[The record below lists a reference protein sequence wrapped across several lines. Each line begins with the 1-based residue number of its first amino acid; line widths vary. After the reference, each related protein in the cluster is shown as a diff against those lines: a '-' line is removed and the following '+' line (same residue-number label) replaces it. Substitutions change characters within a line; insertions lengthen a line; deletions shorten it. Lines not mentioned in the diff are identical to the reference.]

1 MKKRNV
7 ISTLLSLCLALAM
20 CIALAVPG
28 FAATDA
34 TSSATKKESSTG
46 LFAGGSGT
54 KADPYEIANV
64 KQLLAI
70 NTDLGANYELVAD
83 LDFEGVEAWLPIGY
97 YSIDIEAMM
106 AGSEEV
112 PAALAFHGTFDGN
125 GHTMKNLDI
134 TTVNPMAAGV
144 FGFTGGNAY
153 LHDINIENFSTK
165 GILCCGS
172 LVGWASGKTV
182 IENVTV
188 KNVNNR
194 GMTMV
199 GALCGSSNGDV
210 TVKNVKVN
218 GGSSVAG
225 YSLLGGN
232 VELIAGYGQAGGVI
246 GGADGTAFA
255 NCSVKNFKVVNKI
268 SGNDGFGGLA
278 GCANEAK
285 YIKNCSVEN
294 VTIKSTAGPVG
305 YIGGLVGF
313 TGTEAGIKNAAKASK
328 VTGCTVKNVKIIASD
343 EAQCV
348 GGLIG
353 GGTYRSDE
361 QSEPFAYQVS
371 NCRVSNVT
379 MKTGGRIIGSI
390 AGYTGNNSSV
400 KSCTSKNV
408 TINGKTLS
416 AKVGADPSVIPYTE
430 LTQFGGAL

>member
-1 MKKRNV
+1 MQ
-7 ISTLLSLCLALAM
+7 SLR
-20 CIALAVPG
+20 I
-28 FAATDA
+28 D
-34 TSSATKKESSTG
+34 TG
-46 LFAGGSGT
+46 TFTVSNNKLEKNPLFAGGSGT

-64 KQLLAI
+64 EQLLAI
-70 NTDLGANYELVAD
+70 NTDLGASYELVAD
-83 LDFEGVEAWLPIGY
+83 IDFSGVSAWLPIGY

-106 AGSEEV
+106 NGSEEV
-112 PAALAFHGTFDGN
+112 PEALAFHGTLDGN

-144 FGFTGGNAY
+144 FGFTAGNAY

-172 LVGWASGKTV
+172 LVGWASGKTL

-188 KNVNNR
+188 KNANNK
-194 GMTMV
+194 GMSMV

-218 GGSSVAG
+218 GGSAKCG
-225 YSLLGGN
+225 FSLLDGN
-232 VELIAGYGQAGGVI
+232 VELLAGYGQAGGVI
-246 GGADGTAFA
+246 GGADGTSFDS
-255 NCSVKNFKVVNKI
+255 CSVKNFRVVDLIK
-268 SGNDGFGGLA
+268 GNDGFGGLA

-294 VTIKSTAGPVG
+294 VTIKAKAGAVG

-348 GGLIG
+348 GGLVG

-371 NCRVSNVT
+371 NCTATNVT

>member
-7 ISTLLSLCLALAM
+7 FRTLLSLCLALAM
-20 CIALAVPG
+20 CAALAIPG
-28 FAATDA
+28 FAASNKNTN
-34 TSSATKKESSTG
+34 G

-54 KADPYEIANV
+54 KADPYEIANIQ
-64 KQLLAI
+64 QLLAI

-83 LDFEGVEAWLPIGY
+83 LDFEGIEAWLPIGY

-153 LHDINIENFSTK
+153 LHDVNIENFSTK

-188 KNVNNR
+188 KNANNK
-194 GMTMV
+194 GMSMV

-210 TVKNVKVN
+210 TVKNVDVT
-218 GGSSVAG
+218 GGSAVCG

-232 VELIAGYGQAGGVI
+232 IELLAGYGQAGGVI

-255 NCSVKNFKVVNKI
+255 NCSVKNFKVVDKI

-285 YIKNCSVEN
+285 YIKNCRVEN
-294 VTIKSTAGPVG
+294 VTIRAKAGQVAA
-305 YIGGLVGF
+305 IGGLVGF
-313 TGTEAGIKNAAKASK
+313 TGTEAGTKKAAKATK
-328 VTGCTVKNVKIIASD
+328 ITGCSVRNVKIVAAD
-343 EAQCV
+343 EAEQI
-348 GGLIG
+348 GGIVG

-361 QSEPFAYQVS
+361 QTEPFAYQVS
-371 NCRVSNVT
+371 NSSVTNVT
-379 MKTGGRIIGSI
+379 IKTGGRIVGSI

-400 KSCTSKNV
+400 KSCTAKNV
-408 TINGKTLS
+408 TMNGKPLS

-430 LTQFGGAL
+430 LSQLGGAL

>member
-1 MKKRNV
+1 MKKRS
-7 ISTLLSLCLALAM
+7 ITRMLLSLCVAVAM

-28 FAATDA
+28 FAAT
-34 TSSATKKESSTG
+34 TKAANG

-64 KQLLAI
+64 QQLLAI

-144 FGFTGGNAY
+144 FGFTSGNAY
-153 LHDINIENFSTK
+153 LHDVNIENFSTK

-182 IENVTV
+182 IENVNV
-188 KNVNNR
+188 KNANNR
-194 GMTMV
+194 GMSMV
-199 GALCGSSNGDV
+199 GALSGSSNGDV
-210 TVKNVKVN
+210 TVKNVTVN
-218 GGSSVAG
+218 GGSVVCG

-232 VELIAGYGQAGGVI
+232 IELLAGYGQAGGVI

-255 NCSVKNFKVVNKI
+255 NCSVKNFKVVDKI
-268 SGNDGFGGLA
+268 GGNDGFGGLA

-294 VTIKSTAGPVG
+294 VTIKATAGPVG

-313 TGTEAGIKNAAKASK
+313 TGTEAGVKNAAKASK
-328 VTGCTVKNVKIIASD
+328 VTGCTVKNVKITASD
-343 EAQCV
+343 EAECI

-379 MKTGGRIIGSI
+379 MKTGGSIIGSV

-400 KSCTSKNV
+400 KACTATNV
-408 TINGKTLS
+408 TLNGIQYKS
-416 AKVGADPSVIPYTE
+416 QVGADPSVIPYTE

>member
-1 MKKRNV
+1 MKKRNL

-28 FAATDA
+28 FAATAKAD
-34 TSSATKKESSTG
+34 TG

-64 KQLLAI
+64 QQLLAI
-70 NTDLGANYELVAD
+70 NTDLGASYELVAD
-83 LDFEGVEAWLPIGY
+83 LDFAGIDAWLPIGY

-112 PAALAFHGTFDGN
+112 PAALAFHGTLDGN

-188 KNVNNR
+188 KNANNK
-194 GMTMV
+194 GMSMV

-218 GGSSVAG
+218 GGSAVCG
-225 YSLLGGN
+225 YSLLDGN
-232 VELIAGYGQAGGVI
+232 IELLAGYGQAGGVI
-246 GGADGTAFA
+246 GGADGTSFDS
-255 NCSVKNFKVVNKI
+255 CSVKNFKVVDKI
-268 SGNDGFGGLA
+268 AGNDGFGGLA

-285 YIKNCSVEN
+285 YVKNCSVEN
-294 VTIKSTAGPVG
+294 VTIKAKAGPVG
-305 YIGGLVGF
+305 YIGGLVGH
-313 TGTEAGIKNAAKASK
+313 TGTESGIKKASK
-328 VTGCTVKNVKIIASD
+328 ATKISGCTVKNVKIIASD
-343 EAQCV
+343 EAECV
-348 GGLIG
+348 GGLVG

-361 QSEPFAYQVS
+361 QAEPFAYQIS
-371 NCRVSNVT
+371 NCSVSNVT
-379 MKTGGRIIGSI
+379 MKVDGTAIGAV
-390 AGYTGNNSSV
+390 AGYTGNNSAVNSATVTNV
-400 KSCTSKNV
+400 KL
-408 TINGKTLS
+408 NGKTCTK
-416 AKVGADPSVIPYTE
+416 KVGASVKTLPYTE
-430 LTQFGGAL
+430 LTQFGGSL

>member
-28 FAATDA
+28 FAA
-34 TSSATKKESSTG
+34 SQKNP

-64 KQLLAI
+64 EQLLAI
-70 NTDLGANYELVAD
+70 NTDLGASYELVAD
-83 LDFEGVEAWLPIGY
+83 IDFSGVSAWLPIGY

-106 AGSEEV
+106 NGSEEV
-112 PAALAFHGTFDGN
+112 PEALAFHGTLDGN

-144 FGFTGGNAY
+144 FGFTAGNAY

-172 LVGWASGKTV
+172 LVGWASGKTL

-188 KNVNNR
+188 KNANNK
-194 GMTMV
+194 GMSMV

-218 GGSSVAG
+218 GGSAKCG
-225 YSLLGGN
+225 FSLLDGN
-232 VELIAGYGQAGGVI
+232 VELLAGYGQAGGVI
-246 GGADGTAFA
+246 GGADGTSFDS
-255 NCSVKNFKVVNKI
+255 CSVKNFRVVDLIK
-268 SGNDGFGGLA
+268 GNDGFGGLA

-294 VTIKSTAGPVG
+294 VTIKAKAGAVG

-348 GGLIG
+348 GGLVG

-371 NCRVSNVT
+371 NCTATNVT

-416 AKVGADPSVIPYTE
+416 AKVGADPRVIPYTE

>member
-1 MKKRNV
+1 MKKRS
-7 ISTLLSLCLALAM
+7 ITRMLLSLCVAVAM

-28 FAATDA
+28 FAAT
-34 TSSATKKESSTG
+34 TKAANG

-64 KQLLAI
+64 QQLLAI

-83 LDFEGVEAWLPIGY
+83 IDFSNVKAWLPIGY

-112 PAALAFHGTFDGN
+112 PEALAFHGTFDGN
-125 GHTMKNLDI
+125 GHTMKNLKL
-134 TTVNPMAAGV
+134 AAPGLFGTGV
-144 FGFTGGNAY
+144 FGFTSGNAY
-153 LHDINIENFSTK
+153 LHDVNIEDFAVTSAL
-165 GILCCGS
+165 IAGS

-182 IENVTV
+182 IENVNV
-188 KNVNNR
+188 KNANNK
-194 GMTMV
+194 GLSMV

-218 GGSSVAG
+218 GGSAIGGV
-225 YSLLGGN
+225 SLLDGN
-232 VELIAGYGQAGGVI
+232 VELLPGYGQVGGVI

-255 NCSVKNFKVVNKI
+255 NCSVKNFKVANKI

-285 YIKNCSVEN
+285 YVKNCSVEN
-294 VTIKSTAGPVG
+294 VTIKATAGPVG
-305 YIGGLVGF
+305 YIGGLVGH
-313 TGTEAGIKNAAKASK
+313 TGTEAGIKKASK
-328 VTGCTVKNVKIIASD
+328 ASKITGCSVKNVKIIASD

-348 GGLIG
+348 GGLVG

-361 QSEPFAYQVS
+361 QSEPFAYAVS
-371 NCRVSNVT
+371 NCSVTNVT
-379 MKTGGRIIGSI
+379 MKTGGSIIGSI

-400 KSCTSKNV
+400 KSCTAKNV
-408 TINGKTLS
+408 KLNGKTLY

>member
-1 MKKRNV
+1 MKKRS
-7 ISTLLSLCLALAM
+7 ITRMLLSLCVALAM

-28 FAATDA
+28 FAAT
-34 TSSATKKESSTG
+34 TKAANG

-54 KADPYEIANV
+54 KTDPYEIANV
-64 KQLLAI
+64 EQLLAI
-70 NTDLGANYELVAD
+70 NTDLGASYELVAD
-83 LDFEGVEAWLPIGY
+83 IDFSGVSAWLPIGY
-97 YSIDIEAMM
+97 YSIDIAAMM
-106 AGSEEV
+106 NGSEEV
-112 PAALAFHGTFDGN
+112 PEALAFHGTFDGN
-125 GHTMKNLDI
+125 GHTMKNLSI
-134 TTVNPMAAGV
+134 VTVNPMAAGV
-144 FGFTGGNAY
+144 FGFTAGNAY

-172 LVGWASGKTV
+172 LVGWASGKTL

-188 KNVNNR
+188 KNANNR
-194 GMTMV
+194 GMSMV
-199 GALCGSSNGDV
+199 GALTGSSNGDV

-218 GGSSVAG
+218 GGSAVCG
-225 YSLLGGN
+225 YSLLDGN
-232 VELIAGYGQAGGVI
+232 IELLAGYGQAGGVI
-246 GGADGTAFA
+246 GGADGTSFDS
-255 NCSVKNFKVVNKI
+255 CSVKNFKVVDKI
-268 SGNDGFGGLA
+268 AGNDGFGGLA

-285 YIKNCSVEN
+285 YVKNCSVEN
-294 VTIKSTAGPVG
+294 VTIKAKAGAVG
-305 YIGGLVGF
+305 YIGGLVGH
-313 TGTEAGIKNAAKASK
+313 TGTEAGIKKASK
-328 VTGCTVKNVKIIASD
+328 ATKITGCTVKNVKIIASD

-379 MKTGGRIIGSI
+379 MKTGGSIIGSI

-400 KSCTSKNV
+400 KSCTAKNV